1 MKTLGE
7 TLKYIRSSKG
17 LSQESLATEII
28 SRANYQKIEYDKV
41 IPSYDRYIDILNT
54 LNIEF
59 EELGYI
65 QHNFEP
71 SQRMEIIYG
80 FDNLLSSAQQED
92 MKSIGIKCQ
101 EYLSKQKDQY
111 ISDIH
116 STLQA
121 IIKLENTNNFDLAKP
136 YVSHIWER
144 LEPQNEWFIQDI
156 RILANIFYLFPNYT
170 AKNIVERLLI
180 HLKKYKYYK
189 ASTKLELAL
198 KINMATFLILDND
211 LSSALEYINSANTQA
226 TESRNYRSISVC
238 TLKKG
243 IILSK
248 QGKTSEGLKL
258 IETSIQMVEIFND
271 QLMLKSYKNE
281 VKDLLQLNI

>member
-7 TLKYIRSSKG
+7 TLKYIRTSKG
-17 LSQESLATEII
+17 LKQENLATNII

-65 QHNFEP
+65 QHDFEP
-71 SQRMEIIYG
+71 SKRMEIIYG
-80 FDNLLSSAQQED
+80 FDNLLSSAQQEA
-92 MKSIGIKCQ
+92 MGILNKKC
-101 EYLSKQKDQY
+101 EDYLEKQNDQY

-116 STLQA
+116 CTLKA
-121 IIKLENTNNFDLAKP
+121 IIKLENTNDFNLAKP
-136 YVSHIWER
+136 FVSHIWDR

-189 ASTKLELAL
+189 TSTKLELAL

-211 LSSALEYINSANTQA
+211 LSSALKYIESANIQA
-226 TESRNYRSISVC
+226 TEARNYRSMSVC

-243 IILSK
+243 IIISK
-248 QGKTSEGLKL
+248 EGNQKEGMKL
-258 IETSIQMVEIFND
+258 IKKSIQMVEIFDD
-271 QLMLKSYKNE
+271 QLMINSYKNE